1 MYEKFYGLAE
11 RPFDLTP
18 NWRYLYLTPTH
29 REALTA
35 IQYGISARRGIVVV
49 LGEAG
54 TGKTTIVRSA
64 IRALKRTDVRH
75 VYLTNPMLTRP
86 EFLKFLS
93 QAFKLEPATADC
105 KVDLIRELT
114 NQLKRQHAAGRATV
128 LIVDEAQSMP
138 HELLEEI
145 RLLANIETPSAKL
158 LQVVLLGQPELADRL
173 NDPSLR
179 QLKQRIAIRC
189 ALKPLDLKATA
200 AMIAGR
206 IRVAGGKPA
215 ELFTS
220 RAIELVYLHS
230 GGVPRT
236 INVICDNALLSGY
249 AADVRPIGGDIIEE
263 VCREFDL
270 PRRPNLV
277 VVEPAHAHLADPEPA
292 ATTSAAAAP
301 AVAAAETTELP
312 QPQPELQT
320 QPEPL
325 ANTTVATAP
334 LTTAALAT
342 ATLDAAPD
350 VAPVTAP
357 TPAPDTSL
365 PIRPATEQA
374 GGAAAPDAA
383 PQDLFSNYGKPR
395 RFSLLSWVRG

>member
-1 MYEKFYGLAE
+1 MYEKYYGLSE

-35 IQYGISARRGIVVV
+35 VQYGISARRGIVVV

-64 IRALKRTDVRH
+64 IRALRRSDVRH
-75 VYLTNPMLTRP
+75 VYLTNPMLTRS

-93 QAFKLEPATADC
+93 QAFKLDPSTADC

-114 NQLKRQHAAGRATV
+114 NQLKRQHAAGKATV

-189 ALKPLDLKATA
+189 ALKPLDLKSTA
-200 AMIAGR
+200 ALVAGR

-220 RAIELVYLHS
+220 RAVELVYLHS

-277 VVEPAHAHLADPEPA
+277 VVDAPAAAQEPVAKEPA
-292 ATTSAAAAP
+292 AAESVSREPAPVRAETEAVRPAVTKAPVVEAAAKP
-301 AVAAAETTELP
+301 AAAVTPAKEASGVSSVP
-312 QPQPELQT
+312 P
-320 QPEPL
+320 
-325 ANTTVATAP
+325 ATAADIRMRP
-334 LTTAALAT
+334 SPTERAVQHTGTAA
-342 ATLDAAPD
+342 DG
-350 VAPVTAP
+350 
-357 TPAPDTSL
+357 PAPD
-365 PIRPATEQA
+365 
-374 GGAAAPDAA
+374 
-383 PQDLFSNYGKPR
+383 LFSSYGKPR

>member
-1 MYEKFYGLAE
+1 MYEKYYGLAE

-64 IRALKRTDVRH
+64 IRALKRSDVRH
-75 VYLTNPMLTRP
+75 VYLTNPMLTRA

-93 QAFKLEPATADC
+93 QAFKLDPSTADC

-114 NQLKRQHAAGRATV
+114 NQLKRQHSAGKATV

-189 ALKPLDLKATA
+189 ALKPLDLKSTA

-230 GGVPRT
+230 AGVPRT

-249 AADVRPIGGDIIEE
+249 ASDVRPIGGDIIEE

-270 PRRPNLV
+270 PRRPNLTALESAHPP
-277 VVEPAHAHLADPEPA
+277 VVEPEPA
-292 ATTSAAAAP
+292 GNALVSAAAEP
-301 AVAAAETTELP
+301 A
-312 QPQPELQT
+312 
-320 QPEPL
+320 
-325 ANTTVATAP
+325 TVATTPGAP
-334 LTTAALAT
+334 AEPEPQTASVA
-342 ATLDAAPD
+342 
-350 VAPVTAP
+350 APVT
-357 TPAPDTSL
+357 TPRAEHDSVAVASVTS
-365 PIRPATEQA
+365 IS
-374 GGAAAPDAA
+374 AAAGFSGPKVALSA
-383 PQDLFSNYGKPR
+383 SAQPSQDLFSTYGKSR

>member
-1 MYEKFYGLAE
+1 MYEKYYGLSE

-54 TGKTTIVRSA
+54 TGKTTIVRTA
-64 IRALKRTDVRH
+64 IRALHRSDVRH
-75 VYLTNPMLTRP
+75 VYLTNPMLTRA

-93 QAFKLEPATADC
+93 QAFKLDPATADC
-105 KVDLIRELT
+105 KVDLLRELT
-114 NQLKRQHAAGRATV
+114 EQLKRQHTAGKATV

-158 LQVVLLGQPELADRL
+158 LQVVLLGQPELAERL

-189 ALKPLDLKATA
+189 ALRPLDLKSTA

-249 AADVRPIGGDIIEE
+249 AADARPIGGDIIEE
-263 VCREFDL
+263 VCCEFDL
-270 PRRPNLV
+270 PRHPNLV
-277 VVEPAHAHLADPEPA
+277 AVTEAALAPVTEDAEPLPA
-292 ATTSAAAAP
+292 SE
-301 AVAAAETTELP
+301 AAAET
-312 QPQPELQT
+312 
-320 QPEPL
+320 
-325 ANTTVATAP
+325 VITAP
-334 LTTAALAT
+334 LPLEPIDGAGAVSVSA
-342 ATLDAAPD
+342 
-350 VAPVTAP
+350 VAS
-357 TPAPDTSL
+357 DT
-365 PIRPATEQA
+365 IRDGSP
-374 GGAAAPDAA
+374 P
-383 PQDLFSNYGKPR
+383 DLFDGYSKPR
-395 RFSLLSWVRG
+395 KFSLLSWVRG